1 LSKAWRDKDAWV
13 MSDQNND
20 PSRSPLAG
28 LARTITACGK
38 QGMTPVIVCSDQFI
52 LQDDFYLA
60 LCDAVRAAS
69 GCEVRFDLLP
79 GHRMP
84 GIRSLFSRRHSAQRL
99 NRRLSGNGSASMT
112 IALSRTSQPTSE
124 IIVGF
129 AGPNDEL
136 PSYAKPI
143 ELAA

>member
-1 LSKAWRDKDAWV
+1 MTWRDKDSV
-13 MSDQNND
+13 MISDQSDD

-28 LARTITACGK
+28 LAKAITACGK
-38 QGMTPVIVCSDQFI
+38 QGMTPVIVCSDRFM
-52 LQDDFYLA
+52 LEDAFYLA

-84 GIRSLFSRRHSAQRL
+84 GIRSRVSRRHSAQRL
-99 NRRLSGNGSASMT
+99 NKRLSGSGSASMT
-112 IALSRTSQPTSE
+112 IALSRTSQPASE
-124 IIVGF
+124 IVIGF
-129 AGPNDEL
+129 AGPKDEL
-136 PSYAKPI
+136 PSYAKTI